1 MVIEDLKVELQASK
15 SNQVLAGGV
24 FLERIKEFL
33 STLKIPLPPKNEF
46 LKIVGDAYDTYIA
59 PIDIPGVPN
68 MIEPWVDNALKAIIL
83 QQASRLYDQF
93 AAA

>member
-1 MVIEDLKVELQASK
+1 MLVDDLRFDSALSK
-15 SNQVLAGGV
+15 NQVQAGGML
-24 FLERIKEFL
+24 LEKIREFL
-33 STLKIPLPPKNEF
+33 STLKIALPPKNEF
-46 LKIVGDAYDTYIA
+46 MKIVGDAYDLYVA

-68 MIEPWVDNALKAIIL
+68 LVEPWVDNALKAILL